1 MNSNFKL
8 LYVQVGKKSFTSFL
22 HSLYFAK
29 RFNRPV
35 DINGQ
40 TNFDCFFY
48 PRPKF
53 WGYRGEIG
61 GVFDSNGP
69 LVLLVNPCKSKENAN
84 R

>member
-40 TNFDCFFY
+40 TNFDCFFT
-48 PRPKF
+48 PGQNF
-53 WGYRGEIG
+53 GVIG